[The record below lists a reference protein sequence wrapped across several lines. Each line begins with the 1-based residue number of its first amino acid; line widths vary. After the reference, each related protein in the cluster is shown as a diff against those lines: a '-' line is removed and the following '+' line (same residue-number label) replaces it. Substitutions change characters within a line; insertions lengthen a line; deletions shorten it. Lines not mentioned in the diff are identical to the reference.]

1 MLKQLSI
8 RQLKAKDLIKFGES
22 VELVADGELVG
33 ILIHPNTDFILDQS
47 RALAETSNT
56 VLPDPNRFEEAAN
69 GEKAIQSENRDTT
82 DTPG

>member
-8 RQLKAKDLIKFGES
+8 SQLKAKDLIKFGES
-22 VELVADGELVG
+22 VEVVSDGDLVG
-33 ILIHPNTDFILDQS
+33 ILIHPNTDFILDQT

-56 VLPDPNRFEEAAN
+56 VLPDPNRFEEAKI
-69 GEKAIQSENRDTT
+69 EPEVIQCENSGQA